1 MTSGYGQVSNLNQPA
16 QGNKKKLVLVAGSA
30 IVLLAMVVAVAVG
43 VSRRNNSSSSSSDAE
58 LTTTSKAIRAICR
71 PTDYAEECQSSL
83 AARAGNVT
91 DPKKLVELSFTS
103 AMDSLREAFNHSS
116 VLQEAAKDPRTSEA
130 LENCKEL
137 LDYAIDDLKNSV
149 ARFGG
154 VDMAKMSDV
163 VDDLKVWLSATIT
176 YQQTCLDGFDNTTG
190 DAADNM
196 SKALNSSSALTSNAL
211 AIIDGISSVLASFQL
226 SSLGR
231 RLLSDDEGER
241 GEFPSWV
248 GNDKRKLLALSTK
261 DIKPDV
267 TVARDGS
274 GKYKT
279 ITQAL
284 SAVPKKGNATFVIYI
299 KEGVYKEN
307 VMVERSMT
315 NVMMFGDGPT
325 KTKITGSLNY
335 VDGTST
341 FKTATLAVVGDGFIG
356 KNLGVENTAGAAK
369 HQAVALR
376 VQSDKSVFYLCQMD
390 GYQDTLYT
398 HTKRQFYREC
408 TISGTID
415 FLFGDA
421 AVVFQNCLM
430 LVRKPMANQ
439 QCIVTAQ
446 GRKDRHEATG
456 IVLHNCTISADPTL
470 SSASTTTR
478 SYLGRPWKEY
488 SRTIIMQSQI
498 DGLINEDGW
507 QPWVGDFGLKTC
519 FYTEI
524 GNRGPGAATAKRV
537 TWKGYKKVDLTH
549 AHKYTV
555 QQFIQ
560 GKTWLPKTGVPFTP
574 GLM

>member
-1 MTSGYGQVSNLNQPA
+1 
-16 QGNKKKLVLVAGSA
+16 
-30 IVLLAMVVAVAVG
+30 MVVAVAVG
-43 VSRRNNSSSSSSDAE
+43 VSRRNNSSGSSSDGE
-58 LTTTSKAIRAICR
+58 LTTTSKAIQAICR

-91 DPKKLVELSFTS
+91 DPKKLVELTFTS
-103 AMDSLREAFNHSS
+103 ALDRLREAFNRSS

-130 LENCKEL
+130 FENCKEL

-154 VDMAKMSDV
+154 IDVTRMGDV
-163 VDDLKVWLSATIT
+163 VDDLKIWLSATVT

-196 SKALNSSSALTSNAL
+196 SKALNSSSAMTSNAL
-211 AIIDGISSVLASFQL
+211 A
-226 SSLGR
+226 
-231 RLLSDDEGER
+231 RLLSEDEGER
-241 GEFPSWV
+241 GQFPSWV
-248 GNDKRKLLALSTK
+248 GNDKRKLLALSMA

-267 TVARDGS
+267 TVAQDGS

-284 SAVPKKGNATFVIYI
+284 GAVPKKGNATFMIYI

-315 NVMMFGDGPT
+315 NVMMLGDGPT

-335 VDGTST
+335 VDGTPT

-369 HQAVALR
+369 HQAVALL

-398 HTKRQFYREC
+398 HTKRQFYRDC

-415 FLFGDA
+415 FVFGDA

-470 SSASTTTR
+470 TSASTTTR

-488 SRTIIMQSQI
+488 SS
-498 DGLINEDGW
+498 
-507 QPWVGDFGLKTC
+507 
-519 FYTEI
+519 EI
-524 GNRGPGAATAKRV
+524 GNRGPGAATTKRV
-537 TWKGYKKVDLTH
+537 TWKGYKKVDLAH
-549 AHKYTV
+549 AQKYTV
-555 QQFIQ
+555 KQFIQ

>member
-1 MTSGYGQVSNLNQPA
+1 M
-16 QGNKKKLVLVAGSA
+16 
-30 IVLLAMVVAVAVG
+30 I
-43 VSRRNNSSSSSSDAE
+43 E
-58 LTTTSKAIRAICR
+58 
-71 PTDYAEECQSSL
+71 
-83 AARAGNVT
+83 
-91 DPKKLVELSFTS
+91 
-103 AMDSLREAFNHSS
+103 
-116 VLQEAAKDPRTSEA
+116 
-130 LENCKEL
+130 
-137 LDYAIDDLKNSV
+137 
-149 ARFGG
+149 
-154 VDMAKMSDV
+154 
-163 VDDLKVWLSATIT
+163 
-176 YQQTCLDGFDNTTG
+176 
-190 DAADNM
+190 
-196 SKALNSSSALTSNAL
+196 
-211 AIIDGISSVLASFQL
+211 
-226 SSLGR
+226 
-231 RLLSDDEGER
+231 
-241 GEFPSWV
+241 
-248 GNDKRKLLALSTK
+248 
-261 DIKPDV
+261 
-267 TVARDGS
+267 
-274 GKYKT
+274 
-279 ITQAL
+279 
-284 SAVPKKGNATFVIYI
+284 
-299 KEGVYKEN
+299 
-307 VMVERSMT
+307 
-315 NVMMFGDGPT
+315 
-325 KTKITGSLNY
+325 
-335 VDGTST
+335 
-341 FKTATLAVVGDGFIG
+341 TAAVVGDGFIG

>member
-1 MTSGYGQVSNLNQPA
+1 
-16 QGNKKKLVLVAGSA
+16 
-30 IVLLAMVVAVAVG
+30 MVVAVAVG
-43 VSRRNNSSSSSSDAE
+43 VSRRNNSSGSSSDGE
-58 LTTTSKAIRAICR
+58 LTTTSKAIQAICR

-91 DPKKLVELSFTS
+91 DPKKLVELTFTS
-103 AMDSLREAFNHSS
+103 ALDRLREAFNRSS

-130 LENCKEL
+130 FENCKEL

-149 ARFGG
+149 ARRMG
-154 VDMAKMSDV
+154 DV
-163 VDDLKVWLSATIT
+163 VDDLKIWLSATVT

-196 SKALNSSSALTSNAL
+196 SKALNSSSAMTSNAL
-211 AIIDGISSVLASFQL
+211 AIVDGLSSVLASL
-226 SSLGR
+226 
-231 RLLSDDEGER
+231 RLLSEDEGER
-241 GEFPSWV
+241 GQFPSWV
-248 GNDKRKLLALSTK
+248 GNDKRKLLALSMA

-267 TVARDGS
+267 TVAQDGS

-284 SAVPKKGNATFVIYI
+284 GAVPKKGNATFMIYI

-315 NVMMFGDGPT
+315 NVMMLGDGPT

-335 VDGTST
+335 VDGTPT

-369 HQAVALR
+369 HQAVALL

-398 HTKRQFYREC
+398 HTKRQFYRDC

-415 FLFGDA
+415 FVFGDA

-470 SSASTTTR
+470 TSASTTTR

-488 SRTIIMQSQI
+488 SRTIIMQSRI
-498 DGLINEDGW
+498 DGLINQEGW
-507 QPWVGDFGLKTC
+507 LPWGGDFGLTTC
-519 FYTEI
+519 FYSEI
-524 GNRGPGAATAKRV
+524 GNRGPGAATTKRV
-537 TWKGYKKVDLTH
+537 TWKGYKKVDLAH
-549 AHKYTV
+549 AQKYTV
-555 QQFIQ
+555 KQFIQ